1 MTRLL
6 GESAQAVAVIV
17 VLALFVGFLTEAAEA
32 LRPPHPDDG
41 LRREPPAQVGARVW
55 IDGLGEGVITREV
68 RELYGSAWQVRLDA
82 TGRHVVVY
90 RARMRVLPSVAYGE

>member
-6 GESAQAVAVIV
+6 GETAQAVAVIV

-55 IDGLGEGVITREV
+55 IDGLGEGVITH
-68 RELYGSAWQVRLDA
+68 ELAYGDGPMWRIRLA
-82 TGRHVVVY
+82 ASGKHVVLS
-90 RARMRVLPSVAYGE
+90 RAKFKVLGGLQ